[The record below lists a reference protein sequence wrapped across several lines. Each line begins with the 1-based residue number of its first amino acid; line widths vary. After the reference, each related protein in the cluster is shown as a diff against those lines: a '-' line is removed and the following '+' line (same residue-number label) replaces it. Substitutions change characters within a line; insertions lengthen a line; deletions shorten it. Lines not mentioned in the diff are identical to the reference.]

1 MRRKALR
8 MWVQGERVH
17 TQNTGFSSPHDSL
30 RWCVKFDVC
39 MRMCVPVCSCVYAC
53 VRFLPHCSGIPVEK
67 VVWRERMALTVWAF
81 MDLPPWASP
90 GSTVHRQ
97 SLSIGTQTHSLR
109 REEHRRGGDKVKR
122 GEKVEKGQ
130 EGASMRRSM
139 SLALAQKRRCKWF
152 DLLKKT
158 NHPEKT
164 PPDVRVLVKNCKF

>member
-1 MRRKALR
+1 
-8 MWVQGERVH
+8 
-17 TQNTGFSSPHDSL
+17 
-30 RWCVKFDVC
+30 
-39 MRMCVPVCSCVYAC
+39 
-53 VRFLPHCSGIPVEK
+53 
-67 VVWRERMALTVWAF
+67 MALTVWAF

-152 DLLKKT
+152 DLIKKRT
-158 NHPEKT
+158 T
-164 PPDVRVLVKNCKF
+164 PPPKNVDVRVLVKNCKF

>member
-1 MRRKALR
+1 MVCK
-8 MWVQGERVH
+8 V
-17 TQNTGFSSPHDSL
+17 
-30 RWCVKFDVC
+30 WCVYVNVC
-39 MRMCVPVCSCVYAC
+39 VCVYMCVCVR

-97 SLSIGTQTHSLR
+97 SLSIGTQTHSHR

-139 SLALAQKRRCKWF
+139 LLPLAPKTQVQMVWS
-152 DLLKKT
+152 LKKKERK
-158 NHPEKT
+158 HPY
-164 PPDVRVLVKNCKF
+164 VRVLVKNCKFSCHKRRKCYFYLQSHP